1 MKKSVKALVLAAIVA
16 SSGLAF
22 ALEGSVGV
30 VKDRQALMGSNGG
43 SMKALGEMVKSGTI
57 DVAAA
62 TAALTTLQTNAQQI
76 SVVFETNDLTPPTKA
91 KPEIWTD
98 FERFK
103 TKAAALEAAATAALA
118 GAMDAAG
125 LGAAM
130 GALGG
135 SCQGC
140 HEAYRL

>member
-1 MKKSVKALVLAAIVA
+1 MKKSARLFAVAALVATAGI
-16 SSGLAF
+16 AF
-22 ALEGSVGV
+22 AMDGSVGV
-30 VKDRQALMGSNGG
+30 VKERQDLMGSNGA
-43 SMKALGEMVKSGTI
+43 SMKILGDMVKSGTI
-57 DVAAA
+57 DAAAA

-76 SVVFETNDLTPPTKA
+76 PVVFETNDLTPPTKA

-98 FERFK
+98 FEGFK

-118 GAMDAAG
+118 GAMDAAA

-140 HEAYRL
+140 HEAFRL